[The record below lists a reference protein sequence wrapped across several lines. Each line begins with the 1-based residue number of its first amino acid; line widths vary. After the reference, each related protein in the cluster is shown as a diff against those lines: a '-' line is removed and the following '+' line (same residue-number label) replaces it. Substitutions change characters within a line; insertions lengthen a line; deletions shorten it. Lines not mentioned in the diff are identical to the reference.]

1 MPKVETFDRTEVL
14 DKIMTLFWK
23 QGFNGTS
30 MQEIVDASG
39 LNRSSLYNSFGD
51 KFKLYLE
58 CLKFYRQQQQ
68 GAAFTNLKKINPREA
83 LRIFYEDVPRSIEN
97 NTADRGCLITN
108 CTTELI
114 NQNKEIDAYV
124 AESVDATMEFFRELV
139 LLGMEQGEF
148 DPDTDVEK
156 AVLYLY
162 SSLLGLRI
170 TAMQIPSKEKI
181 NALIDNILET
191 I

>member
-1 MPKVETFDRTEVL
+1 MPKVETFDREVVL
-14 DKIMTLFWK
+14 DKITALFWK
-23 QGFNGTS
+23 RGFNGTS

-58 CLKFYRQQQQ
+58 CLKFYRKKQQ
-68 GAAFTNLKKINPREA
+68 GEAIPNLKKINPRAA
-83 LRIFYEDVPRSIEN
+83 LRIFYEDVPRSIDN
-97 NTADRGCLITN
+97 NIADRGCLITN

-124 AESVDATMEFFRELV
+124 AESVEATLDFFRELI
-139 LLGMEQGEF
+139 LLGIDQGEF
-148 DPDTDVEK
+148 APDTDVEK
-156 AVLYLY
+156 TVMYLY
-162 SSLLGLRI
+162 SSLLGLRV

-181 NALIDNILET
+181 NGLIDSVLKNI
-191 I
+191 